1 MVDIGF
7 DPSPFFNQTVT
18 VYAYSANTANN
29 PLGTWSASGT
39 DYSARVDPTNE
50 IVYAS
55 RADGNGE
62 EVVATSKILLPS
74 TATITYRDRIKLP
87 DGSYQ
92 RILSIQTVPWID
104 GTTSF
109 ILVMT

>member
-1 MVDIGF
+1 MGF

-29 PLGTWSASGT
+29 PLGTYAAEGT
-39 DYSARVDPTNE
+39 AYSARVDPINE
-50 IVYAS
+50 VVRVS
-55 RADGNGE
+55 GADGAGE
-62 EVVATSKILLPS
+62 EVVATSKVLLPS
-74 TATITYRDRIKLP
+74 TATITYRDKIELP
-87 DGSYQ
+87 NGSTPK
-92 RILSIQTVPWID
+92 ILKIQTVPWID

>member
-1 MVDIGF
+1 MGF

-29 PLGTWSASGT
+29 PLGTYAAEGT
-39 DYSARVDPTNE
+39 EYSARVDPTDE
-50 IVYAS
+50 LVKLS
-55 RADGNGE
+55 PSGE
-62 EVVATSKILLPS
+62 EVVATSKIMLPS
-74 TATITYRDRIKLP
+74 TATITYRDKIALP
-87 DGSYQ
+87 DGSTPK
-92 RILSIQTVPWID
+92 ILKIQTVPWLD